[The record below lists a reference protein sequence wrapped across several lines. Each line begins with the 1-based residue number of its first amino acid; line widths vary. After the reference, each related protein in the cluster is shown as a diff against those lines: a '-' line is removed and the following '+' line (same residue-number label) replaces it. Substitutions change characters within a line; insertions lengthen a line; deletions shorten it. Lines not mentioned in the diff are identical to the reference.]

1 MLHLYSWPT
10 PNGHKI
16 HIMLA
21 ELGVPYQLHPVNI
34 MKGEQLTPD
43 FLKINP
49 NNKIPVLV
57 DGGEAVSKN
66 ITIFE
71 SGAILFYLGEK
82 YQKFLGQ
89 NTSGKYQ
96 VLQWLMF
103 QMSGL
108 GPILGQTHHFRHYAP
123 QPVIYGIER
132 FTKEGKRLYQVL
144 DKQLQQTPFLAGDYS
159 IADMAAFPWVRLW
172 QKQGQQI
179 ADFPHVKRW
188 LETIEQRP
196 AVQQG
201 LQVMAEFADQLPK
214 PAAWTNQFYQE
225 NRQLT

>member
-57 DGGEAVSKN
+57 DEGETASKTL
-66 ITIFE
+66 TIFE

-108 GPILGQTHHFRHYAP
+108 GPILGQAHHFRHYAP

-214 PAAWTNQFYQE
+214 SAAWTNQFYQE
-225 NRQLT
+225 NTLK

>member
-57 DGGEAVSKN
+57 DEEKAGLKP

-82 YQKFLGQ
+82 YKKFLGQ
-89 NTSGKYQ
+89 NTAERYQ
-96 VLQWLMF
+96 ILQWLMF

-108 GPILGQTHHFRHYAP
+108 GPILGQAHHFRHYAP
-123 QPVIYGIER
+123 QPIPYGIDR
-132 FTKEGKRLYQVL
+132 FTKEAKRLYQVV
-144 DKQLQQTPFLAGDYS
+144 DKQLQQNAFLAGDYS

-179 ADFPHVKRW
+179 ADFPHIKRW
-188 LETIEQRP
+188 LEAIEQRP

-201 LQVMAEFADQLPK
+201 LKVMAEFADQLPK
-214 PAAWTNQFYQE
+214 PAAWTAQFYQD
-225 NRQLT
+225 NPQTT

>member
-34 MKGEQLTPD
+34 MKGQQLTPD

-57 DGGEAVSKN
+57 DEGETASKT

-214 PAAWTNQFYQE
+214 SAAWTNQFYQE
-225 NRQLT
+225 NRQLA

>member
-57 DGGEAVSKN
+57 DEGETASKTL
-66 ITIFE
+66 TIFE

-132 FTKEGKRLYQVL
+132 FTKEAKRLYQVL

-214 PAAWTNQFYQE
+214 SAAWTNQFYQE
-225 NRQLT
+225 NRQLA